1 MTRWPRLLATV
12 AAAAVPA
19 AVWEQDAP
27 RSSPPPHHAFVEII
41 PSDRHGPVQLAPAH
55 MVRIARVESYTMI
68 DTTAWVQQRTI
79 EPVDVVAARLAAA
92 GLRLVALTDLGGG
105 RVHLAADR
113 IVLVRDSE
121 ARHAAGAR
129 AAIVMVGLRFNTD
142 VAVRETVAEV
152 LAAIRRVAQAG
163 SPEAP
168 VGGAGGALR

>member
-1 MTRWPRLLATV
+1 
-12 AAAAVPA
+12 
-19 AVWEQDAP
+19 
-27 RSSPPPHHAFVEII
+27 
-41 PSDRHGPVQLAPAH
+41 
-55 MVRIARVESYTMI
+55 
-68 DTTAWVQQRTI
+68 VQQRTI